1 MVEIDPSSLV
11 ILPEEEVA
19 VLNVPELVI
28 QPADWKFGIGDGC
41 C

>member
-1 MVEIDPSSLV
+1 MVEIHPSSLV

-19 VLNVPELVI
+19 VLNVFEFVI
-28 QPADWKFGIGDGC
+28 QPADWKFCVSDGC